1 MEKATGIELFVQ
13 LLIVH
18 FCTAMI
24 VLGALTYVGA
34 MYYTDLEG
42 RDRPEQVMDTR
53 PDAPGTDH
61 AIWEKHQAKCW
72 RFDPKG
78 QTDAA
83 LIRIHPNDPFIYTRD
98 AALVER
104 AADQSA
110 NDNPRGLDRVL
121 ALCTDRVIR

>member
-13 LLIVH
+13 LLIVR

-34 MYYTDLEG
+34 MHYTDLKG
-42 RDRPEQVMDTR
+42 VDSPEQVMDTR
-53 PDAPGTDH
+53 PDVPGTERV
-61 AIWEKHQAKCW
+61 IWEKHQAKCW

-83 LIRIHPNDPFIYTRD
+83 LIRIHPNDRFIYTRD
-98 AALVER
+98 AALIER
-104 AADQSA
+104 AIDQA
-110 NDNPRGLDRVL
+110 VNDNPRGLDRIL
-121 ALCTDRVIR
+121 AFCTDKVIR

>member
-1 MEKATGIELFVQ
+1 MEKATGIELLVQ
-13 LLIVH
+13 LLIVR
-18 FCTAMI
+18 FCTAMV
-24 VLGALTYVGA
+24 VLGALTYVGT

-53 PDAPGTDH
+53 PDAPGTEH

-83 LIRIHPNDPFIYTRD
+83 LIRIHPNDRFIYTRD
-98 AALVER
+98 AALIER
-104 AADQSA
+104 AIDQA
-110 NDNPRGLDRVL
+110 VHDNPRGLDRIL
-121 ALCTDRVIR
+121 AFCTDKVIR

>member
-13 LLIVH
+13 LLIVR

-24 VLGALTYVGA
+24 VLGALTYVGT

-53 PDAPGTDH
+53 PDAPGTEH

-83 LIRIHPNDPFIYTRD
+83 LIRIHPNDRFIYTRD
-98 AALVER
+98 AALIER
-104 AADQSA
+104 AIDQA
-110 NDNPRGLDRVL
+110 VNDNPRGLDRIL
-121 ALCTDRVIR
+121 AFCTDKVIR

>member
-13 LLIVH
+13 LLIVR

-24 VLGALTYVGA
+24 VLGALTYVGT

-53 PDAPGTDH
+53 PDAPGTEH
-61 AIWEKHQAKCW
+61 VIWEKHQAKCW

-98 AALVER
+98 AELVER
-104 AADQSA
+104 AIDQA
-110 NDNPRGLDRVL
+110 VNDNPRGLDRVL
-121 ALCTDRVIR
+121 ALCTDKVIR